1 MGYTEAINERQL
13 EVANYPIHV
22 GQCLYINN
30 LSVYS
35 LKALLNPRKCEY
47 TIRLGNE
54 AFIIRDE
61 GEGPEFL
68 QDYGDGDGDVAYLEV
83 DEMWLV
89 FRRTDEIELISCKP
103 HAHKP
108 KPLTCYMTE
117 YNGGEPYLC
126 VVNRQGGTEFF
137 SQDSVHNS
145 AVLDR
150 DTIQALTNPVNCQFV
165 LDFGTTMDELTGP
178 DYIVLVDQ
186 HTQNRTAAEIAKAS
200 FLYPKFKITNSRSA

>member
-1 MGYTEAINERQL
+1 MAYTEAINERQL
-13 EVANYPIHV
+13 EVADRIWHV
-22 GQCLYINN
+22 GQSLFINS
-30 LSVYS
+30 LSV
-35 LKALLNPRKCEY
+35 LDIKALLNPRECEY
-47 TIRLGNE
+47 RLRLDDE
-54 AFIIRDE
+54 TFIIRDG

-68 QDYGDGDGDVAYLEV
+68 QDYGDGYVAYLES

-89 FRRTDEIELISCKP
+89 FRRTGEIELISCKP

-117 YNGGEPYLC
+117 DNGGEPYLC

-150 DTIQALTNPVNCQFV
+150 DTIQALTNPVGCQFV
-165 LDFGTTMDELTGP
+165 LDFGFDHWENSTH
-178 DYIVLVDQ
+178 INV
-186 HTQNRTAAEIAKAS
+186 TQNEPRVAAALIAKAS
-200 FLYPKFKITNSRSA
+200 FLYPKFKITNIRSA